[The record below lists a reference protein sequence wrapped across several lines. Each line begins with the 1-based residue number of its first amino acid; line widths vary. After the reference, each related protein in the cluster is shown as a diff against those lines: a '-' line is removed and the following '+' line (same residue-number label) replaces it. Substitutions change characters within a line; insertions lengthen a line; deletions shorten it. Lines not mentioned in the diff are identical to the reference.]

1 MLRPTRRRRATTAVE
16 CAFVF
21 PFTFLM
27 IFGLLI
33 GGMGV
38 FRYQEVA
45 NLAREGARYAI
56 VHGIKYQGA
65 TGKAAATPTTIY
77 NNAILPKVVSL
88 DTSQLTYTVSWNTD
102 NRPGSTVTVRV
113 NYHWIPEALLG
124 GMDLTSTSTMTM
136 CY

>member
-1 MLRPTRRRRATTAVE
+1 MLRPTPRRRATTAVE

-21 PFTFLM
+21 PVTFFL

-56 VHGIKYQGA
+56 VHGSKYQSA
-65 TGKAAATPTTIY
+65 TGKAAATSTDVY

-88 DTSQLTYTVSWNTD
+88 DTGQLHYTVSWSPD
-102 NRPGSTVTVRV
+102 NLPRV
-113 NYHWIPEALLG
+113 GGVCAVFLPQLLP
-124 GMDLTSTSTMTM
+124 
-136 CY
+136 